1 MTTPERARVFV
12 TPHAME
18 RFRERI
24 WRSIGDE
31 DLIRLLQEGV
41 AAPQRVK
48 ARTLADG
55 TPSWTVRV
63 AGQAFAGREF
73 SYRVVIV
80 PPPADQ
86 PHGWPVVGTVLH
98 GSSGVSRGTKL
109 PPRARAVER

>member
-1 MTTPERARVFV
+1 MTAPGRARVFV

-24 WRSIGDE
+24 WRSISDE
-31 DLIRLLQEGV
+31 DIIRLLQEGC
-41 AAPQRVK
+41 AAPQRVR

-73 SYRVVIV
+73 SYRLVIV